1 MSEIVIELKSHI
13 NELQFS
19 VELRTANHKQS
30 VGYSLAAVARFLRT
44 KLILIVKFAI
54 CQKAR
59 DQSRILRT
67 CSLSVIYSPAVVNF
81 SIYQL

>member
-30 VGYSLAAVARFLRT
+30 VSYSLAAVARF
-44 KLILIVKFAI
+44 FAYYVDFD
-54 CQKAR
+54 CKVR
-59 DQSRILRT
+59 D
-67 CSLSVIYSPAVVNF
+67 LSEST
-81 SIYQL
+81 